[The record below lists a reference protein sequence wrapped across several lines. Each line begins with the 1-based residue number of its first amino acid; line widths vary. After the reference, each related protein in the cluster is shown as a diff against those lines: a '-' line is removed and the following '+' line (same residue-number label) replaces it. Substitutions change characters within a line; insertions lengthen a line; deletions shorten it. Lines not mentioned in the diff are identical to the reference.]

1 VYKAGKNESVKKS
14 KERQRIIRI
23 IDELTDHNN
32 TDNEYISPLD
42 RDTYNYGY
50 LELTEL
56 DNFESVDAPPKGM

>member
-1 VYKAGKNESVKKS
+1 MYKACKNESVKKS